1 MNSLPLVPRQTVV
14 LLPRR
19 TKVNTS
25 PYCELGQIF
34 LSKEAGHGAQTDL
47 FLTPEKKSIGI
58 NAIDDG
64 TTEERHPV
72 ENQGRFIRIS
82 EINCLSILRIIERT
96 QNATRPAQA
105 MTQMDLVARV
115 SLKGPATVARR
126 PMVKTEVRRYGFGL
140 LAPLRCRCW

>member
-34 LSKEAGHGAQTDL
+34 LSKEAGPGAPTDL

-64 TTEERHPV
+64 AAEERHPV

-82 EINCLSILRIIERT
+82 EYQLLEYIKDYREDAKCSEAGASNDPDGSGRES
-96 QNATRPAQA
+96 
-105 MTQMDLVARV
+105 VA
-115 SLKGPATVARR
+115 
-126 PMVKTEVRRYGFGL
+126 
-140 LAPLRCRCW
+140 